1 MFDVRMLI
9 LRIASVSAIFY
20 GASEFLKDPENL
32 EQLLGGLGEIQ
43 DDVYDWGMNKF
54 MGNPS
59 NDTALQVKKTARQIY
74 AEAFMEDETGF
85 GTTNTQYANFA
96 DEEAVKAAYEKEL
109 ADKAAAAE
117 KEQMEVDAEEIEN
130 QEHDEEVV
138 IEDLDDLIDNL
149 TEEEIKKVE
158 EKEEDPPK
166 QEKVELEDPI
176 IQDDL

>member
-1 MFDVRMLI
+1 
-9 LRIASVSAIFY
+9 
-20 GASEFLKDPENL
+20 
-32 EQLLGGLGEIQ
+32 
-43 DDVYDWGMNKF
+43 
-54 MGNPS
+54 
-59 NDTALQVKKTARQIY
+59 
-74 AEAFMEDETGF
+74 MEDETGF

-117 KEQMEVDAEEIEN
+117 KEQMEADAEEIEN
-130 QEHDEEVV
+130 QEHDEPVV

>member
-1 MFDVRMLI
+1 M
-9 LRIASVSAIFY
+9 S
-20 GASEFLKDPENL
+20 
-32 EQLLGGLGEIQ
+32 GLGEIQ

-85 GTTNTQYANFA
+85 GTTNTQFANFA

-117 KEQMEVDAEEIEN
+117 KEQMEADAEEIEN
-130 QEHDEEVV
+130 QEHEEVV

-149 TEEEIKKVE
+149 TEEKIKKVD
-158 EKEEDPPK
+158 EKVPEDSFK
-166 QEKVELEDPI
+166 QEKVELEDPV

>member
-1 MFDVRMLI
+1 M
-9 LRIASVSAIFY
+9 S
-20 GASEFLKDPENL
+20 
-32 EQLLGGLGEIQ
+32 GLGEIQ

-85 GTTNTQYANFA
+85 GTTNTQFANFA

-117 KEQMEVDAEEIEN
+117 KEQMEADAEEIEN
-130 QEHDEEVV
+130 QEHEEVV

-149 TEEEIKKVE
+149 TEEEIKKVD
-158 EKEEDPPK
+158 EKVPEDSFK
-166 QEKVELEDPI
+166 QEKVELEDPV

>member
-1 MFDVRMLI
+1 M
-9 LRIASVSAIFY
+9 S
-20 GASEFLKDPENL
+20 
-32 EQLLGGLGEIQ
+32 GLGEIQ

-85 GTTNTQYANFA
+85 GTTNTQFANFA

-117 KEQMEVDAEEIEN
+117 KEQMEADAEEIEN
-130 QEHDEEVV
+130 QEHEEVV

-158 EKEEDPPK
+158 EKVPEDSFK
-166 QEKVELEDPI
+166 QEKVELEDPV

>member
-1 MFDVRMLI
+1 
-9 LRIASVSAIFY
+9 
-20 GASEFLKDPENL
+20 
-32 EQLLGGLGEIQ
+32 
-43 DDVYDWGMNKF
+43 
-54 MGNPS
+54 
-59 NDTALQVKKTARQIY
+59 
-74 AEAFMEDETGF
+74 MEDETGF

-117 KEQMEVDAEEIEN
+117 KEQMEADAEEIEN
-130 QEHDEEVV
+130 QEHDEPVV

-166 QEKVELEDPI
+166 QEKVELGDPI
-176 IQDDL
+176 IQDDLWILEKADFKMEASQKLRLQQKKINQIQDKNEYLYSVC